1 MARDWDER
9 ADELAAQAISDGAPT
24 SWFDRLYAEGCSGVV
39 GMPWDRSQPA
49 PQLREW
55 AESQAVDGSGRRAVV
70 VGCGLGADAEYL
82 ASLGFDTAAFDV
94 APTAVRVA
102 QDRHPGSAV
111 DYRVADLL
119 DLPGEWLGAFD
130 LVVEIYTVQA
140 LPDPPRSEA
149 VRGVRSLVAPGG
161 TLFVVEFRTD
171 GESDATTGPP
181 FALSRGRLLSF
192 ADDGL
197 EQVELSAVEGQH
209 WRAVFRRPSG

>member
-24 SWFDRLYAEGCSGVV
+24 AWFDRLYAEGSSGVV
-39 GMPWDRSQPA
+39 GMPWDRSEPA
-49 PQLREW
+49 PQLQEW
-55 AESQAVDGSGRRAVV
+55 VESQAVDGTGRRAVV
-70 VGCGLGADAEYL
+70 VGCGLGADAEFL
-82 ASLGFDTAAFDV
+82 ASRGFDTVAFDV

-130 LVVEIYTVQA
+130 LVVEVYTVQA
-140 LPDPPRSEA
+140 LPDPPRSQA

-161 TLFVVEFRTD
+161 TLFVVEFRED
-171 GESDATTGPP
+171 GDSDATAGPP
-181 FALSRGRLLSF
+181 FPLSRGRLLSF
-192 ADDGL
+192 AGDGL
-197 EQVELSAVEGQH
+197 EQVELSAVEGQR
-209 WRAVFRRPSG
+209 WRAVFRRPAG

>member
-24 SWFDRLYAEGCSGVV
+24 AWFDRLYSEGSSGAV

-55 AESQAVDGSGRRAVV
+55 VGSHEIEGGGRRAVV

-82 ASLGFDTAAFDV
+82 ASVGFDTVAFDV

-102 QDRHPGSAV
+102 QERHPDSAV

-119 DLPGEWLGAFD
+119 DLPGEWVGGFD

-140 LPDPPRSEA
+140 LPDPPRSAA

-181 FALSRGRLLSF
+181 FALSRGRLQSF
-192 ADDGL
+192 AGDDL
-197 EQVELSAVEGQH
+197 EVVEVTAVEGER
-209 WRAVFRRPSG
+209 WRAVFRRPEA